1 MGKRTVK
8 PVNWLL
14 TYSDFI
20 TLLLIFFI
28 VLYTLTPGIEMTKL
42 NMIISTFKGGEGVL
56 TESSVLPPESLIAR
70 RMRRA
75 EHWEDL
81 GRYIEDRQLA
91 DQVQI
96 DLLPEGSR
104 IILREALTFPSGSS
118 QLLTE
123 SASVLNEIAYLFDAD
138 VREIEVQGHTDNIP
152 IRSGAFRSNWEL
164 GAERAASVVRYLI
177 DNTDIPPD
185 RFKASSHGEH
195 RPLASNDTEE
205 GRRAN
210 RRVEIYIRYA
220 DNNDAG
226 SQNNPFFSPGQSPRM
241 FN

>member
-42 NMIISTFKGGEGVL
+42 NMILSTFKGGEGVL
-56 TESSVLPPESLIAR
+56 TESSVLPPESLVA

-75 EHWEDL
+75 ERWEDL
-81 GRYIEDRQLA
+81 SRFVEDRRLA

-96 DLLPEGSR
+96 DLMPEGSR

-118 QLLTE
+118 QLLQS
-123 SASVLNEIAYLFDAD
+123 SAAVLNEISYLFDSD

-152 IRSGAFRSNWEL
+152 VRSGAFRSNWEL

-177 DNTDIPPD
+177 ENTDIPPD

-210 RRVEIYIRYA
+210 RRVEIYIRYS
-220 DNNDAG
+220 DNNDQQR
-226 SQNNPFFSPGQSPRM
+226 SNNPFFNPGQAPRM